1 MQKQIAIYLSV
12 VEKILQ
18 TDSMLTIAV
27 VICTSFVIL
36 HLNYCDIAL

>member
-27 VICTSFVIL
+27 VNL
-36 HLNYCDIAL
+36 H

>member
-18 TDSMLTIAV
+18 TDSMLTIAAV
-27 VICTSFVIL
+27 NL
-36 HLNYCDIAL
+36 H